1 MIGPKV
7 FTAPVAMR
15 PDVTPITH
23 AVVRYLF
30 LGPAAGPATVHFC
43 EEMICACGPK
53 ARTGC
58 GRTLAQ
64 LDLAHA
70 VESLAKPTLVI
81 AGELDRLT
89 PPVHARRLVE
99 RLPDCAGYVELD
111 RVGHMGPLEAPAA
124 IAVEIRG
131 LASGRVPHRTAAA
144 TSKIV

>member
-1 MIGPKV
+1 
-7 FTAPVAMR
+7 
-15 PDVTPITH
+15 VTPITH
-23 AVVRYLF
+23 AAVRYLF

-64 LDLAHA
+64 LDLAQA
-70 VESLAKPTLVI
+70 AESLAKPTLVI

-111 RVGHMGPLEAPAA
+111 RVGHMAPLEAPEA
-124 IAVEIRG
+124 IAAEIRG
-131 LASGRVPHRTAAA
+131 LASGVPHRTGAA
-144 TSKIV
+144 TSKTI